1 MADHTPRQAS
11 RLWVK
16 RYARHRTADGRFAP
30 GSSLYTRWDGQTRG
44 LRHSFD
50 PVDGDVARGLWLSDE
65 GSRILTDLFVIA
77 VVALLLWLAW

>member
-30 GSSLYTRWDGQTRG
+30 GSSLYTRWDGQTRW

-50 PVDGDVARGLWLSDE
+50 PVEDDCARALWLTDE
-65 GSRILTDLFVIA
+65 ARRLFTHLALLVA
-77 VVALLLWLAW
+77 VALLVWLAW